1 MVQCCPKYL
10 QEKGCSVR
18 HVLTLIGALL
28 ICFCV
33 DGCTYN
39 IGILISFWSSYFN
52 KDTFVLS
59 WIGSIQMFFSYCLGP
74 LTGFLINRFGI
85 TPVAITGAIIA
96 AMGHFISGMHGGM
109 ITLYICFG
117 ALAGAG
123 YGLLY
128 MTAIVAIT
136 TGFDELRPIAM
147 GIMACG
153 SGIGASIHSIFYP
166 LIESK
171 VTWKGLC
178 IATAGLLLQACV
190 FGCLLGLALP
200 KKPPQQ
206 SSSQVQHNP
215 ASSFF
220 SLDSHALGILG
231 SGYLSPPNEPTT
243 SAAPMS
249 SQLNL
254 KATLE
259 TPKMQHIMGSL
270 GSFTYL
276 VEVEKI
282 AQQIGLFGKGMPLH
296 RNASFLVFLAA
307 VFIQAMGSYSPVIL
321 LFDILL
327 AEGLTPKA
335 AASAAALV
343 GISSAVARLAFGTVA
358 TFRWVNKTHLLAALM
373 MTGGAINITV
383 FFFHQERFLQ
393 FYACVIGICLGGV
406 TVIHPLVLADLVQ
419 RERLTDAMGWEIM
432 SAGMGYCLSTP
443 LATLVSLQLGDIH
456 ISYIVSGVLMLLGGN
471 LVELARWSH
480 RTISEADINRLRR
493 RLEGAAR

>member
-18 HVLTLIGALL
+18 HTLTLIGALL
-28 ICFCV
+28 TCFCV
-33 DGCTYN
+33 DGCAYN
-39 IGILISFWSSYFN
+39 IGILISYWSSYFN

-74 LTGFLINRFGI
+74 LTGFLINHFGI
-85 TPVAITGAIIA
+85 TPVAITGATVA
-96 AMGHFISGMHGGM
+96 SMGHFISGMHGNM

-166 LIESK
+166 LVESK

-178 IATAGLLLQACV
+178 IATAGLLLQTCV

-206 SSSQVQHNP
+206 PMSQSPHNP
-215 ASSFF
+215 TASIF

-231 SGYLSPPNEPTT
+231 SGYLNRPNEPTT
-243 SAAPMS
+243 NAAFMN
-249 SQLNL
+249 SQLDL
-254 KATLE
+254 KVTLE
-259 TPKMQHIMGSL
+259 TPKMQHMMGSL

-327 AEGLTPKA
+327 AEGLSPKA
-335 AASAAALV
+335 AAGTTALV
-343 GISSAVARLAFGTVA
+343 GISSAIARLVFGTLA
-358 TFRWVNKTHLLAALM
+358 TFRWVNKTHLLSVLM
-373 MTGGAINITV
+373 MAGGAINITV
-383 FFFHQERFLQ
+383 FFLHQQMFLQ
-393 FYACVIGICLGGV
+393 FYACVIGIC
-406 TVIHPLVLADLVQ
+406 LVQ

-443 LATLVSLQLGDIH
+443 LATLLSLQLGNMH
-456 ISYIVSGVLMLLGGN
+456 ISYIVSGVLMLFGGT
-471 LVELARWSH
+471 LVELTRWSR

-493 RLEGAAR
+493 RLEGAAG